1 LPRNTSF
8 LARKVKQ
15 RKPPPTPLHVNYRA
29 PAITATARKEIKK
42 NSRNP
47 TSSRRRSIRSL
58 GRLDLL
64 VQPRPPPRRPSARG
78 PFSGGTQVPAARAL
92 LLCPAREL
100 NSHGGREEVGADRQP
115 VRPRVRG
122 VAGHRRPDRRALL
135 LALPPDGAHVLQAPL
150 GPRLR
155 PQHRARRGRRRVA
168 RGDGDQVEATDGA
181 RGGVPRLG
189 VHLVR
194 RRRRQERTGTL
205 LEMRRYVRVIRVV
218 L

>member
-92 LLCPAREL
+92 LLCPARPGTQL
-100 NSHGGREEVGADRQP
+100 TWRPGGSRRRSAAGTPACARSCWTSEPGSPCAPTRTAP
-115 VRPRVRG
+115 RRGTCTTSPPRPPPPPAAAGTTGPPTRRPWRRRPGGSKRRRPRWSS
-122 VAGHRRPDRRALL
+122 
-135 LALPPDGAHVLQAPL
+135 AP
-150 GPRLR
+150 RSSSCTAAA
-155 PQHRARRGRRRVA
+155 ARKNRHVA
-168 RGDGDQVEATDGA
+168 RDEAWFFLSSA
-181 RGGVPRLG
+181 
-189 VHLVR
+189 
-194 RRRRQERTGTL
+194 
-205 LEMRRYVRVIRVV
+205 
-218 L
+218 